1 MKFLLKHGLNI
12 LKGAAIGVANVIP
25 GFSGGTM
32 AVLLKIY
39 DLFVYA
45 FANIFNDFKNVVKKC
60 WSLFLGILLG
70 VLFAMV
76 VIVKLLE
83 VIPFITIMFFVGL
96 ILGSIPQIFKKANS
110 GKLSIADIISFV
122 IAIAIIV
129 GLPFI
134 NTNNSTDIN
143 FNFGL
148 YILMILLGIIC
159 ASAMVIP
166 GVSGSLVLM
175 AFGYYV
181 FLFELIEEYLKNIFN
196 FSINNY
202 WNMFIT
208 IGCFAFGCILGIVFI
223 SKLIS
228 KLTEKYPKTV
238 YCAILGLLLASPF
251 AIIYATMTSEDYTV
265 VFNTPTIIFSI
276 ISLLLG
282 IGIVLLG
289 EYLSNKSNK
298 KEEINEFKEGV

>member
-1 MKFLLKHGLNI
+1 
-12 LKGAAIGVANVIP
+12 
-25 GFSGGTM
+25 
-32 AVLLKIY
+32 
-39 DLFVYA
+39 
-45 FANIFNDFKNVVKKC
+45 
-60 WSLFLGILLG
+60 
-70 VLFAMV
+70 
-76 VIVKLLE
+76 
-83 VIPFITIMFFVGL
+83 
-96 ILGSIPQIFKKANS
+96 
-110 GKLSIADIISFV
+110 
-122 IAIAIIV
+122 
-129 GLPFI
+129 
-134 NTNNSTDIN
+134 
-143 FNFGL
+143 
-148 YILMILLGIIC
+148 MILLGIIC

>member
-276 ISLLLG
+276 TRLFLYLIIDLL
-282 IGIVLLG
+282 
-289 EYLSNKSNK
+289 
-298 KEEINEFKEGV
+298 